1 MRTVFLSINVITA
14 LVLVAGDSP
23 CQDTRVYRHPSLNIQ
38 FEAPPDW
45 DRVARPEDELIYE
58 VADPDGAVHVVLW
71 YTTTEQG
78 PQDYLRKMA
87 QMKDLAVGERP
98 SPAQIGDRDAWTL
111 SGPGRE
117 GDAPVRMILA
127 AIPDGKSAARP
138 KENVLFIVTIWC
150 PEADYEDHRQR
161 MEDILDSVEIVETP

>member
-138 KENVLFIVTIWC
+138 RRPGRRRTSSSSSRSGVRRRTTRTIANAWRTSST
-150 PEADYEDHRQR
+150 ASR
-161 MEDILDSVEIVETP
+161 

>member
-117 GDAPVRMILA
+117 GDARRPGRRRTSSSSSRSGVR
-127 AIPDGKSAARP
+127 RRTTR
-138 KENVLFIVTIWC
+138 TIANAWRTSST
-150 PEADYEDHRQR
+150 ASR
-161 MEDILDSVEIVETP
+161 